1 MEVLEHLAYGRD
13 FLLALV
19 VVGATIYWIFSKNK
33 KD

>member
-1 MEVLEHLAYGRD
+1 MEVLEHLAYGRG

-19 VVGATIYWIFSKNK
+19 VVGAIIYWIFSKNK